1 MRLIAGVG
9 SAPVATFHSK
19 RYIVIYRRLMQLLH
33 EEGCGNERCNC
44 GGDCSGRATG
54 TAAGMVPRGR
64 AHHAQR
70 LGDGDHLSGA
80 PVHHPPYVSGG
91 SLALWVGVLESV
103 NAFCAFLVAPFLGG
117 LSDRIGRR
125 PILILGA
132 FGAALGYVLFG
143 IGGALWVLIVGR
155 IIQGLTAGDMPAL
168 FAYVA
173 DITPAGDRAKRYGFL
188 GALSGIGFMVGP
200 ALGGLL
206 AKISLSAPIFAT
218 AAVAALVGV
227 ISLVILPE
235 SLAAE
240 NRSSKLSLGDLHPLR
255 VIRDAFSRKGLAGLL
270 VGYTLI
276 TIPFM
281 FYVNNVSVLALD
293 SVGWGP
299 TQVGLMVSGVGVVD
313 IIIQGG
319 LLAVLLPKIGERGV
333 VLGGISVQAIG
344 CLGLALSASVFRLP
358 WLLAAA
364 CLLLAAGE
372 GGMTAALNGLMSAS
386 VGPDEQGWLAG
397 SVSSIGSAIQMT
409 APLLPA
415 GCTRSPV
422 TPSRT
427 GQASR

>member
-1 MRLIAGVG
+1 
-9 SAPVATFHSK
+9 
-19 RYIVIYRRLMQLLH
+19 
-33 EEGCGNERCNC
+33 
-44 GGDCSGRATG
+44 
-54 TAAGMVPRGR
+54 
-64 AHHAQR
+64 
-70 LGDGDHLSGA
+70 
-80 PVHHPPYVSGG
+80 
-91 SLALWVGVLESV
+91 
-103 NAFCAFLVAPFLGG
+103 
-117 LSDRIGRR
+117 
-125 PILILGA
+125 
-132 FGAALGYVLFG
+132 
-143 IGGALWVLIVGR
+143 
-155 IIQGLTAGDMPAL
+155 
-168 FAYVA
+168 
-173 DITPAGDRAKRYGFL
+173 
-188 GALSGIGFMVGP
+188 
-200 ALGGLL
+200 
-206 AKISLSAPIFAT
+206 
-218 AAVAALVGV
+218 
-227 ISLVILPE
+227 VILPE

-319 LLAVLLPKIGERGV
+319 LLAVLLPRIGERGV

-372 GGMTAALNGLMSAS
+372 GGMTAALNGLMSTS

-397 SVSSIGSAIQMT
+397 GVSSIGSAI
-409 APLLPA
+409 
-415 GCTRSPV
+415 
-422 TPSRT
+422 
-427 GQASR
+427 

>member
-1 MRLIAGVG
+1 M
-9 SAPVATFHSK
+9 SDAT
-19 RYIVIYRRLMQLLH
+19 V
-33 EEGCGNERCNC
+33 E
-44 GGDCSGRATG
+44 G
-54 TAAGMVPRGR
+54 TAPAGPPGPRR
-64 AHHAQR
+64 AWFLVVALTMLNV
-70 LGDGDHLSGA
+70 LGMGIIF
-80 PVHHPPYVSGG
+80 PVLPFITLRYVSGG

-103 NAFCAFLVAPFLGG
+103 NAFCALLVAPFLGG

-227 ISLVILPE
+227 IFLVILPE

-299 TQVGLMVSGVGVVD
+299 TQVGLMVSGVAVVD

-319 LLAVLLPKIGERGV
+319 LLAVLLPRIGERGV

-372 GGMTAALNGLMSAS
+372 GGMTAALNGLMSTS

-397 SVSSIGSAIQMT
+397 GVSSIGSAIQMT
-409 APLLPA
+409 APLLAGWLYAVAGHAVPYWSGLAMILVAGLVFVRIQPGRRAVPA
-415 GCTRSPV
+415 
-422 TPSRT
+422 
-427 GQASR
+427 

>member
-1 MRLIAGVG
+1 M
-9 SAPVATFHSK
+9 SDAT
-19 RYIVIYRRLMQLLH
+19 V
-33 EEGCGNERCNC
+33 E
-44 GGDCSGRATG
+44 G
-54 TAAGMVPRGR
+54 TAPAGPPGPRR
-64 AHHAQR
+64 AWFLVVALTMLNV
-70 LGDGDHLSGA
+70 LGMGIIF
-80 PVHHPPYVSGG
+80 PVLPFITLRYVSGG

-240 NRSSKLSLGDLHPLR
+240 NRSSKLSLIHC
-255 VIRDAFSRKGLAGLL
+255 A
-270 VGYTLI
+270 
-276 TIPFM
+276 
-281 FYVNNVSVLALD
+281 
-293 SVGWGP
+293 
-299 TQVGLMVSGVGVVD
+299 
-313 IIIQGG
+313 
-319 LLAVLLPKIGERGV
+319 
-333 VLGGISVQAIG
+333 
-344 CLGLALSASVFRLP
+344 
-358 WLLAAA
+358 
-364 CLLLAAGE
+364 
-372 GGMTAALNGLMSAS
+372 
-386 VGPDEQGWLAG
+386 
-397 SVSSIGSAIQMT
+397 
-409 APLLPA
+409 
-415 GCTRSPV
+415 
-422 TPSRT
+422 
-427 GQASR
+427 